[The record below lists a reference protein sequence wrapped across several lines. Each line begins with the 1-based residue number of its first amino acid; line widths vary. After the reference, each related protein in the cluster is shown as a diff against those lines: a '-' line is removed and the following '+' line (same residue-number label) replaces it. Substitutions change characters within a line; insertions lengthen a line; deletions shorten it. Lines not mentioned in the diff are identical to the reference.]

1 MTEFKFGRRNFAPL
15 RLGRTLCKLYR
26 FHRRYAG
33 LIDQLNK
40 NKISF
45 IFRLQN
51 KDGGVQLEED
61 TELTFFNKQCCQ
73 LLMTEDVLMLTEDS
87 VAYTVTP

>member
-1 MTEFKFGRRNFAPL
+1 MTEFKFGLRNFAPL

-26 FHRRYAG
+26 FHRRINE
-33 LIDQLNK
+33 L
-40 NKISF
+40 SF

-51 KDGGVQLEED
+51 KDGDVQLEED

>member
-1 MTEFKFGRRNFAPL
+1 MTEFKFGLRNFAPL

-40 NKISF
+40 
-45 IFRLQN
+45 
-51 KDGGVQLEED
+51 
-61 TELTFFNKQCCQ
+61 
-73 LLMTEDVLMLTEDS
+73 
-87 VAYTVTP
+87 